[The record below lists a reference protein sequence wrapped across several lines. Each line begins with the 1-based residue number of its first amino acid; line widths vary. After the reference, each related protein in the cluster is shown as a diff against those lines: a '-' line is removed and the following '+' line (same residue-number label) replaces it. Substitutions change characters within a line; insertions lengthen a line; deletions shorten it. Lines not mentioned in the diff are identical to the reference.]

1 MAKQRT
7 ERNFEPLD
15 LQPDVAIGVTLPYGK
30 KGGLF
35 QLSYTTEEQSVS
47 NLKNLL
53 LTRKGERVFQP
64 NFGSDVYSL
73 MFENID
79 SDLSSTLAAAITE
92 DIEFWLPY
100 IVIND
105 INVDVVEDRN
115 YVKISLSFKV
125 TQQGANREIILYADA
140 AGTVTIE

>member
-1 MAKQRT
+1 M
-7 ERNFEPLD
+7 
-15 LQPDVAIGVTLPYGK
+15 
-30 KGGLF
+30 
-35 QLSYTTEEQSVS
+35 
-47 NLKNLL
+47 
-53 LTRKGERVFQP
+53 FQP

-125 TQQGANREIILYADA
+125 TQQGANREIILYADT